1 MNKETR
7 RRRAGISPAAFE
19 RVLDGIRDGRTL
31 TSICSDRGIPNRR
44 NVLRYLANNP
54 EHEERMLRAR
64 RLGVWSQLDGLVDRF
79 LGAEPQELARI
90 KELANHIRWLAGKL
104 SVEPSSGLNVSQR
117 DVIEVRWLDGGEAAP
132 DQSDGGI

>member
-1 MNKETR
+1 MNEETR

-31 TSICSDRGIPNRR
+31 TSICSDRGNPNRR
-44 NVLRYLANNP
+44 NVLRYLADNP

-104 SVEPSSGLNVSQR
+104 LVEPSSGPTVPQR
-117 DVIEVRWLDGGEAAP
+117 DVI
-132 DQSDGGI
+132 